1 MVDVIQNIM
10 IAYIIFIIYYNILY
24 YNNMPTLGGT
34 INGFSAK
41 PTIIGKKDSEQALS
55 RRVLRDSWN
64 TAYATGT
71 YSGKNR
77 VVTPFRAIMNSGDFL
92 SRSNYVCGG
101 PAPLNK
107 SKPGYRVGSMISKC
121 DTSNVPS
128 SSCNVK
134 FVADSS
140 DYTKFKKQ
148 YAMNRNYNDS
158 SNGGD
163 QSNASYVSQMA
174 VRRR

>member
-1 MVDVIQNIM
+1 MSS
-10 IAYIIFIIYYNILY
+10 
-24 YNNMPTLGGT
+24 LGGGT
-34 INGFSAK
+34 NGFSAK
-41 PTIIGKKDSEQALS
+41 QTILGKKDSEQALA

-64 TAYATGT
+64 TAYAKGT
-71 YSGKNR
+71 YEGKNR
-77 VVTPFRAIMNSGDFL
+77 VVTPFRAVMNSGDFL
-92 SRSNYVCGG
+92 SRNNYVCGG

-107 SKPGYRVGSMISKC
+107 SKPGYRVGSMLSIC
-121 DTSNVPS
+121 DATNVPA

-140 DYTKFKKQ
+140 DYTKFRKQ
-148 YAMNRNYNDS
+148 QAMNKNYNDS